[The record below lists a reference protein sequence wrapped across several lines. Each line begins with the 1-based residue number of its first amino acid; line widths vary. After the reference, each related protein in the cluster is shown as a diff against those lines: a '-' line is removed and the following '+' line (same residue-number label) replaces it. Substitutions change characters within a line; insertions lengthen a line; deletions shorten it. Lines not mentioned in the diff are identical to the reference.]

1 MPIIEITSLEHPGV
15 EVYARLTDRRL
26 RLATDDAP
34 NGIFIAESPKVIT
47 TAIETGYTPLSMLAE
62 RRHIDG
68 DAASIVVQFPNIPVY
83 TGERE
88 LLASL
93 TGYVLTRGVLC
104 AMQRP
109 ALPTVE
115 AICRDARRVV
125 VIDSVSDSTNIG
137 SIFRSAA
144 ALGFDAVLLT
154 TRACDPLNRRA
165 LRVSMGT
172 VLRVPWTW
180 LTAPV
185 ASLRSLGFKTVA
197 LALADHSTTLDDPAL
212 NAEER
217 IALILGEEG
226 YGLDASVIADA
237 DYVVRI
243 PMHYGIDSLNVAATA
258 AIACWQLRPT
268 PHHK

>member
-68 DAASIVVQFPNIPVY
+68 DAAPIVVQFPNIPVY

-154 TRACDPLNRRA
+154 TRAACAVD
-165 LRVSMGT
+165 
-172 VLRVPWTW
+172 
-180 LTAPV
+180 
-185 ASLRSLGFKTVA
+185 VA
-197 LALADHSTTLDDPAL
+197 LGSGGFAALAGAQNGGVGPCRPLHHPRQPR
-212 NAEER
+212 AER
-217 IALILGEEG
+217 RGA
-226 YGLDASVIADA
+226 
-237 DYVVRI
+237 
-243 PMHYGIDSLNVAATA
+243 HCTDSRRGR
-258 AIACWQLRPT
+258 LRP
-268 PHHK
+268 

>member
-15 EVYARLTDRRL
+15 EVYASLTDRRL
-26 RLATDDAP
+26 RLAGNEAP

-47 TAIETGYTPLSMLAE
+47 SAIEAGYTPLSMLAE

-68 DAASIVVQFPNIPVY
+68 DAAPIVARFPNIPVY
-83 TGERE
+83 TGERNQ
-88 LLASL
+88 LASL

-104 AMQRP
+104 AMHRRV
-109 ALPTVE
+109 LPTVE

-125 VIDSVSDSTNIG
+125 VIDSVSDATNIG

-154 TRACDPLNRRA
+154 PRACDPLNRRA

-172 VLRVPWTW
+172 ALRVPWTW

-185 ASLRSLGFKTVA
+185 GSLRSLGFKTVA
-197 LALADHSTTLDDPAL
+197 LALADNSTTLDDPAL
-212 NAEER
+212 NSEQR

-226 YGLDASVIADA
+226 YGLDATVIDDS

-268 PHHK
+268 PYRQ

>member
-68 DAASIVVQFPNIPVY
+68 DAAPIVVQFPNIPVY

-165 LRVSMGT
+165 LRV
-172 VLRVPWTW
+172 
-180 LTAPV
+180 
-185 ASLRSLGFKTVA
+185 
-197 LALADHSTTLDDPAL
+197 
-212 NAEER
+212 
-217 IALILGEEG
+217 
-226 YGLDASVIADA
+226 
-237 DYVVRI
+237 
-243 PMHYGIDSLNVAATA
+243 
-258 AIACWQLRPT
+258 
-268 PHHK
+268 

>member
-1 MPIIEITSLEHPGV
+1 MPIIEITLLEHPGV

-26 RLATDDAP
+26 RLSTDDAP

-47 TAIETGYTPLSMLAE
+47 SAIEAGYTPLSMLAE

-68 DAASIVVQFPNIPVY
+68 DAAPIVARFPNIPVY

-104 AMQRP
+104 AMRRP
-109 ALPTVE
+109 VLPTVE

-154 TRACDPLNRRA
+154 TQACDPLNRRA

-185 ASLRSLGFKTVA
+185 ASLRSLGLKTVA